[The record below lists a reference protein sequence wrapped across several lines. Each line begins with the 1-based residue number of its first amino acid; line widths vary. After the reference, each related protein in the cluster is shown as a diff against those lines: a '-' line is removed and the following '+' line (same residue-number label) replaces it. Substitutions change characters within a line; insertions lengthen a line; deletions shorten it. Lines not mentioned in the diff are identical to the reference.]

1 MSRAAL
7 CVLFLGTAA
16 SLPVY
21 TTPSNATLALV
32 LCRGLDA
39 AVSELRQRELDEH
52 ALGAAWLERD
62 CVSVDPCEQTSSNEN
77 PYFRTVVPKYG
88 PPLFKARHQQQ
99 AA

>member
-1 MSRAAL
+1 VHCCFCFREFRRVY
-7 CVLFLGTAA
+7 VLFF
-16 SLPVY
+16 
-21 TTPSNATLALV
+21 
-32 LCRGLDA
+32 
-39 AVSELRQRELDEH
+39 RQRELDEH

-62 CVSVDPCEQTSSNEN
+62 CVSVDRCEQTSSNEN